1 MDIQKDTIEKKP
13 EIVYNSFTMSVTYQ
27 PKRKKRMTTHGFLVR
42 MSTPGGRN
50 IIRNRRR
57 AG

>member
-1 MDIQKDTIEKKP
+1 
-13 EIVYNSFTMSVTYQ
+13 MSVTYQ

-57 AG
+57 AGRVNLAVQPSKVIK

>member
-1 MDIQKDTIEKKP
+1 
-13 EIVYNSFTMSVTYQ
+13 MSVTYQ

-42 MSTPGGRN
+42 MSTPSGRN

-57 AG
+57 AGRVKLAVQPSKIVKQGYKVN